1 MHRRSNPTKGTNL
14 QTLQSLYL
22 CLSFNTE
29 MQDLAQSL
37 SEQGITCIP
46 TPYIRPLE
54 ERPKIAHNAFSNHKI
69 NNIPIIDLCQP
80 HRKNLIEEISQ
91 ACELYGFFQIIN
103 HGIPKEILEKV
114 IELGSL
120 FFALPSHEKVVFAC
134 REGVV
139 ASEGYGHKM
148 LVQENQI
155 LDWRDY
161 FDHHTLPLSRRNT
174 ENCLNNPPAYRRMI
188 EEYNEQMKLLA
199 KRLLSLISESLGLKS
214 SYIQEAIGEPY
225 QNISLKM
232 HHSAAVL
239 GL

>member
-69 NNIPIIDLCQP
+69 HNIPIIDLCQSN
-80 HRKNLIEEISQ
+80 RKNLIEEISQ

-174 ENCLNNPPAYRRMI
+174 ENWPNNPPAYRYI
-188 EEYNEQMKLLA
+188 LCWFV
-199 KRLLSLISESLGLKS
+199 SISIILKF
-214 SYIQEAIGEPY
+214 
-225 QNISLKM
+225 LFC
-232 HHSAAVL
+232 
-239 GL
+239 